1 MAGRSD
7 IQAGAAFVRLYV
19 KNNEL
24 IKGLQNSGQMVT
36 NWGNNISRVGG
47 AISAIGGSITGA
59 LLAASQQFASSG
71 DEINK
76 MAQRT
81 GASTEALSELRYAI
95 GQSGGSVQDL
105 EVGFKHMGKAI
116 DEARQ
121 GSAGAR
127 ETMARLGISMDDL
140 NEPPDA
146 QMELFAER
154 LSGISDPAEKAA
166 LSLKVFGKS
175 GTGLLPL
182 FAGGAKGIR
191 ELRKEAAELGLT
203 ISQDQANDAT
213 NLGDAWGRVTSALGG
228 ATFAVGAALA
238 PTLTDLL
245 GIMKDGA
252 VRLGNFVRE
261 NKELII
267 TVAKAGLVISAIG
280 FAILGI
286 GAAFVFAGSVLTGLA
301 TVLTGIGTA
310 IGTVIGILA
319 SGPGLLI
326 AAIAGGVTAWA
337 TLTESGR
344 AAMESIT
351 TWFGEL
357 LDIGASAW
365 GGIADAI
372 ASGDLALAG
381 QIAMAGLNA
390 AWIMASSTFMS
401 IWEESKAW
409 FTSIWAE
416 ATAML
421 SSGFINA
428 FFGIQSVWVTVTS
441 AIESIFNQML
451 SNILSGWQSLQKGI
465 GGAIIAAAESSGAV
479 SKEFADAWRQSL
491 ETPINQDIAGRTAA
505 TSARQAEIETERQ
518 KAIQQINSDSTG
530 ANQII
535 ADGKN
540 ASQKSAFDAALA
552 ASAGDNPSLK
562 DATDKLAELRARAGG
577 QRIAKG
583 FTPISAG
590 GTPEEIATPSVAS
603 KVSVGTFSAA
613 AALSFGAGGS
623 SQDKLVKNTEEQAKL
638 AAKGLEVQAALLTAM
653 LGIGRGLSH
662 S

>member
-1 MAGRSD
+1 MAGRAD

-24 IKGLQNSGQMVT
+24 IKGLQNSGQTVT

-59 LLAASQQFASSG
+59 MLAAAQQFASSG

-81 GASTEALSELRYAI
+81 GASTEALSELRYAA
-95 GQSGGSVQDL
+95 GQSGASIEDL
-105 EVGFKHMGKAI
+105 EGGMQKMAKAV
-116 DEARQ
+116 DSARE
-121 GSAGAR
+121 GSKGAR
-127 ETMARLGISMDDL
+127 DTFARLGISMDQL

-146 QMELFAER
+146 QLELFAER
-154 LSGISDPAEKAA
+154 LSAVADPSERAA
-166 LSLKVFGKS
+166 LAMEVFGKK
-175 GTGLLPL
+175 GTALLPL
-182 FAGGAKGIR
+182 FSGGAKGIR

-203 ISQDQANDAT
+203 IGQDQANDAT
-213 NLGDAWGRVTSALGG
+213 NLGDAWDRVTSALSG

-310 IGTVIGILA
+310 VGAVIGILA

-344 AAMESIT
+344 AAMESIA

-357 LDIGASAW
+357 LDIGTSAW

-390 AWIMASSTFMS
+390 VWIMASSKFMS
-401 IWEESKAW
+401 IWEESKSW

-421 SSGFINA
+421 SSGFINS
-428 FFGIQSVWVTVTS
+428 FYGIQSVWVTVTS
-441 AIESIFNQML
+441 AMESIFNQML
-451 SNILSGWQSLQKGI
+451 SSILNGWQSLQKGI
-465 GGAIIAAAESSGAV
+465 GGAIIAAAEQSGAV

-491 ETPINQDIAGRTAA
+491 DTPINQDIAGRTAA

-518 KAIQQINSDSTG
+518 KALQQINADSTG

-535 ADGKN
+535 TEGKN

-552 ASAGDNPSLK
+552 ASAGDESAMK
-562 DATDKLAELRARAGG
+562 AATDKLAELRSKAGG
-577 QRIAKG
+577 QRLAKG
-583 FTPISAG
+583 LTPISAR

-603 KVSVGTFSAA
+603 KAAVGTFSAA
-613 AALSFGAGGS
+613 AALSFGPGGS

-638 AAKGLEVQAALLTAM
+638 AAKGLEVQSALLAAM

-662 S
+662 T